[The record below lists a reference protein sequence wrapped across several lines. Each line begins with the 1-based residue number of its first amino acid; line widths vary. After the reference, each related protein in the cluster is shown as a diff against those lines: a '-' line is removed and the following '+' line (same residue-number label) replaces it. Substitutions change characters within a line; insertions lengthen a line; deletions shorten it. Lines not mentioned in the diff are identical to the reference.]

1 MIDFTNAEIEQLVVH
16 KVGNKQREED
26 NFISEELTSINLELN
41 EMLLQYFSKSF
52 ADYTETYHFVHD
64 IEISYNE
71 INGMTKDI
79 FENPDKFYENS
90 IHILKHLYEQSNHP
104 HIKSGELFI
113 VEFADI
119 IYENEDASGIGIF
132 KAENKDFFI
141 KLSENNKQIIINKED
156 GINIKK
162 LDKGCII
169 LNTNNDDGYRVLSVD
184 NNNYDAEYW
193 KTNFLGIE
201 YIKDNNFETKNYLNL
216 CQSFSSDV
224 ISEKVG
230 KKEQIDFLNQT
241 VKYFDKNEQ
250 MNTNNFANSLFE
262 NQETK
267 DAFNSFK
274 TQYENENDIEIS
286 DDFELSKTVFKKQK
300 RTFKNVIK
308 LDTNISIKL
317 DFNNPESS
325 EKFIEKAFDEK
336 KEMHYYKIYFN
347 KEI

>member
-1 MIDFTNAEIEQLVVH
+1 MIDFTNSEIEQLVIH

-26 NFISEELTSINLELN
+26 NFISEEQISVDVELN
-41 EMLLQYFSKSF
+41 ELLLQYFSKSF
-52 ADYTETYHFVHD
+52 SDITETYHFVHD
-64 IEISYNE
+64 IELSYNE
-71 INGMTKDI
+71 INGIAKDI
-79 FENPDKFYENS
+79 FENPDKFYDNS
-90 IHILKHLYEQSNHP
+90 VNILKHLYEQSNHP
-104 HIKSGELFI
+104 HIKAGDLFI

-141 KLSENNKQIIINKED
+141 KLSEENKQIIINKED

-169 LNTNNDDGYRVLSVD
+169 LNKNDDDGFRVLSID

-193 KTNFLGIE
+193 KTNFLRID
-201 YIKDNNFETKNYLNL
+201 YIKDNNFETKNYLSL
-216 CQSFSSDV
+216 CKSFASDV
-224 ISEKVG
+224 ISEKIG

-241 VKYFDKNEQ
+241 VKYFDNNEQ
-250 MNTNNFANSLFE
+250 MNTDEFSNSLFE
-262 NQETK
+262 NDETK
-267 DAFNSFK
+267 DTFNAFK
-274 TQYENENDIEIS
+274 IKYENDNDVEIS

-308 LDTNISIKL
+308 LDTNIQIKL

-325 EKFIEKAFDEK
+325 DKFIEKAYDDK
-336 KEMHYYKIYFN
+336 KEMYYYKVFFN